1 MPSDLDNRPAPFRPW
16 PWLTVLAALVLAAIA
31 LAASAVSE
39 NQASASIMGQ
49 SQPADCATLVIDQ
62 DEDYTPGA
70 SFDLELTLTDANGG
84 RNCSPGLPTDEITIE
99 LPEEMNV
106 PSGYDEE
113 DIVLRA
119 GSRYQPNWMD
129 YDSGDDGPHQIRLP
143 GCQDW
148 QFYGTRVNCEEVNL
162 TAVRITLNDLRLP
175 DNPPPEDETY
185 DVSVQWDS
193 GAKLTFSLRVDPTL
207 VVDADDDET
216 VNYGET
222 VTFTGIGFTRGVTAN
237 LFANRQGGSS
247 VCDSST
253 VSDWRE
259 IATASVGSDYRF
271 TSEVFIDTGNFR
283 NAGKYR
289 ICALDGAGRRL
300 TGSISITIATGLIIS
315 DDDAVTP
322 GEEIRLRIVGGNPG
336 IREVYV
342 AGRTADWRTSSD
354 NLYVTLPPSQTGTV
368 TIHAEFSDGR
378 SAKARV
384 TISDAELTV
393 RSVGDGVGLG
403 QTLLV
408 SAQQLAGS
416 EVCRARLDGIPVA
429 LLDDSRNR
437 ADCVP
442 IRSGGR
448 FDASILLADPQGE
461 ISSELISEVISLEHG
476 DSLELEITDDEGVK
490 ATADVRIAVPRITF
504 QPDRGVINRGESLQL
519 RGENFPPDGPDYYDP
534 PKVEIHI
541 NGRRAGTVYPSSDG
555 RWQYEYDRTDRLDPG
570 QRIRLEVYLDDYRL
584 RELSADLDIR
594 AASVGVAVTPSI
606 VRINTPITVTV
617 TGLDPYIGGYGV
629 RIRNGPFFTFN
640 GANTFNSDRDGA
652 FTARAT
658 FPDFEP
664 YSFSGGEAI
673 VSLDLYRDSTLI
685 PGIYSTVTMQ
695 AGLHP
700 TPTLVP
706 TQTPLPTPTPTFTH
720 VPTATPTPTPTPVPT
735 PTPTPSPTP
744 TQTPTP
750 TPTPVPTDTPIPPPT
765 IDREAIVSAVM
776 AAIATP
782 TPDPA
787 TGGSVDRP
795 GGFIDANPTMLLILL
810 IAVGVIALAAVIAAV
825 LLMLALRRATQQE
838 EPEAP
843 EAEEEDPDNT
853 AAESSD

>member
-1 MPSDLDNRPAPFRPW
+1 MPSDLNNRPALFRPG
-16 PWLTVLAALVLAAIA
+16 PWLTVLAALVLAAVA

-39 NQASASIMGQ
+39 NSAAASIVGQ
-49 SQPADCATLVIDQ
+49 SQPAECTVLVIDQ

-70 SFDLELTLTDANGG
+70 SVDLDLTFTDAGG
-84 RNCSPGLPTDEITIE
+84 DRNCSPGQPTDDITIE

-106 PSGYDEE
+106 PAGFDKE
-113 DIVLRA
+113 DIIFRA
-119 GSRYQPNWMD
+119 GPRYQPNWMEF
-129 YDSGDDGPHQIRLP
+129 DSGDDGPHEIRLP
-143 GCQDW
+143 GCHSW
-148 QFYGTRVNCEEVNL
+148 QFSGTRVDCDEVNL
-162 TAVRITLNDLRLP
+162 AGVRITLNSLRLP
-175 DNPPPEDETY
+175 DYPPPEDETY
-185 DVSVQWDS
+185 TISVQWDS
-193 GAKLTFSLRVDPTL
+193 GEKLTFPLRVDPTL
-207 VVDADDDET
+207 VVDDDDEA
-216 VNYGET
+216 VNYGQT
-222 VTFTGIGFTRGVTAN
+222 VTFTGIGFTRDVTAN

-247 VCDSST
+247 ACGSFD
-253 VSDWRE
+253 VSDWRD
-259 IATASVGSDYRF
+259 IGSATVGSDYRF
-271 TSEVFIDTGNFR
+271 TSEVFIDTGQFHG
-283 NAGKYR
+283 AGKYQ
-289 ICALDGAGRRL
+289 ICARDGAGRSL
-300 TGSISITIATGLIIS
+300 TGSISITIATGLILS
-315 DDDAVTP
+315 GDDSVSP
-322 GEEIRLRIVGGNPG
+322 GEEVRLRIVGGNPG
-336 IREVYV
+336 VRTVYV

-354 NLYVTLPPSQTGTV
+354 ILFVTLPPSQSGTI
-368 TIHAEFSDGR
+368 TIRAEFHDGR
-378 SAKARV
+378 SATARV

-393 RSVGDGVGLG
+393 RVVGDGAGLG
-403 QTLLV
+403 ETLLV

-416 EVCRARLDGIPVA
+416 QICRASLDGILVA
-429 LLDDSRNR
+429 LLDDSRDL

-448 FDASILLADPQGE
+448 FDGTILLADPNGE
-461 ISSELISEVISLEHG
+461 ISSELISKVISLKHG
-476 DSLELEITDDEGVK
+476 DNLKLEITDDAGVK
-490 ATADVRIAVPRITF
+490 STADVPIAVPRITF
-504 QPDRGVINRGESLQL
+504 QPDRGVLNRGEPLL
-519 RGENFPPDGPDYYDP
+519 IRGENFPPDRPDYYSVP
-534 PKVEIHI
+534 QVEINV
-541 NGRRAGTVYPSSDG
+541 NGRRVGNVYPSSNG
-555 RWQYEYDRTDRLDPG
+555 RWQYEYDHTDRLDPG
-570 QRIRLEVYLDDYRL
+570 QRLRLEVYLDRYRL
-584 RELSADLDIR
+584 TELTADLDVR
-594 AASVGVAVTPSI
+594 AASVGVAITPSV
-606 VRINTPITVTV
+606 VRINTPVTVTV

-673 VSLDLYRDSTLI
+673 VSLDLYRGSTLI
-685 PGIYSTVTMQ
+685 PGIYSTVTML
-695 AGLHP
+695 AGQHP
-700 TPTLVP
+700 TPTPVP
-706 TQTPLPTPTPTFTH
+706 TQTPLPTPTPTFTP

-795 GGFIDANPTMLLILL
+795 GGFIDANPTLLLILL

-825 LLMLALRRATQQE
+825 LLLLALRRATQQQ